1 VLIGSFDKEVIMA
14 NLLYIKASPMG
25 KLSFSVAAADAF
37 VDAYHKAHPR
47 DNIKTVDIFKEPL
60 PAFDFEAASAKYKI
74 MHGKEHSQ
82 EDRQVWDKI
91 VSVIKEFKSADKYV
105 LAVPMWNFS
114 IPYRL
119 KQYIDIIVQ
128 PGYTFTV
135 NEDGNY
141 EGLVKDKPVFI
152 AYARGGEY
160 PPGTEQEGFDLQ
172 KKYLEL
178 ILAFMGLTDIRSVT
192 IEPTLAGGADV
203 ADQKRSE
210 AIEKAKQIAKKF

>member
-1 VLIGSFDKEVIMA
+1 MA
-14 NLLYIKASPMG
+14 KLLYIKASPMG
-25 KLSFSVAAADAF
+25 ELSYSVAVADAF
-37 VDAYHKAHPR
+37 IEAYRKQNAQ
-47 DNIKTVDIFKEPL
+47 DEIKVIELFKVAL

-74 MHGKEHSQ
+74 MHGKEHSPK
-82 EDRQVWDKI
+82 DRRIWQGI
-91 VSVIKEFKSADKYV
+91 VSVIEEFKSADKYV

-135 NEDGNY
+135 TASGGYD
-141 EGLVKDKPVFI
+141 GLVKGKPVFI

-160 PPGTEQEGFDLQ
+160 IAGTGGEAFDLQ

-178 ILAFMGLTDIRSVT
+178 ILGFMGLTDIRSVT
-192 IEPTLAGGADV
+192 VEPTLAGGRETANR
-203 ADQKRSE
+203 KRAE
-210 AIEKAKQIAKKF
+210 AIEKAKELARKF